1 MRGFWCP
8 LCQHIAVLYFLVI
21 WVSKYRSMIDKSKYQ
36 REIIWLGNQLPLCSM
51 FPTEKGYRLVDVCFK
66 ESQSHTCCL
75 SEANIKR
82 RHPCQALFIF
92 CLDNLTEKPNER
104 NNCLTK
110 EHSLPNFSLCFVKQ
124 MFLQILSSSD

>member
-1 MRGFWCP
+1 MWGFWCP

-36 REIIWLGNQLPLCSM
+36 REIIWLGNQLPLCSNVPDLKRLSPCRCL
-51 FPTEKGYRLVDVCFK
+51 FQGIIEPHVGKYKGKYRG
-66 ESQSHTCCL
+66 
-75 SEANIKR
+75 